1 MFSHFYHHQLQRY
14 LIAFGSFFNNIT
26 IHREDS
32 VGTEVQR
39 FTVPLEFGPKERWL
53 TRLVQDPDLTKGV
66 SLIVPRMSF
75 ELVSLA
81 YDPARKLNSLNT
93 LTYHADELKHRA
105 RLYVAVPY
113 TLTFNLDILVKLQQD
128 GMQIIEQI
136 LPYFTPDLTFRLRPI
151 PALGFSDQIPLT
163 LTSTTCV
170 DNYEGDF
177 EHRRAII
184 WTLGF
189 SMDVNF
195 YGPIKSQGVIDEV
208 VVDIYNSPLNAIIN
222 PPVTIET
229 EDGELMERED
239 GSGHLMG
246 ESTSETYLGQ
256 TPTVVIDVVADPNQ
270 DPVPGPNV
278 ISTTTITEDNT

>member
-1 MFSHFYHHQLQRY
+1 MMFR
-14 LIAFGSFFNNIT
+14 
-26 IHREDS
+26 
-32 VGTEVQR
+32 TEEQ
-39 FTVPLEFGPKERWL
+39 
-53 TRLVQDPDLTKGV
+53 
-66 SLIVPRMSF
+66 
-75 ELVSLA
+75 
-81 YDPARKLNSLNT
+81 
-93 LTYHADELKHRA
+93 KHMA

-113 TLTFNLDILVKLQQD
+113 TLTLNLDILVKLQQD

-151 PALGFSDQIPLT
+151 PSLGFPDQIPLS

-177 EHRRAII
+177 EHRRAIV

-195 YGPIKSQGVIDEV
+195 YGPIKSQSVIDEV
-208 VVDIYNSPLNAIIN
+208 VVDIYNSPLNDIIN
-222 PPVTIET
+222 PPVTLET
-229 EDGELMERED
+229 EDGQLIELED

-246 ESTSETYLGQ
+246 EITPETYLGQ
-256 TPTVVIDVVADPNQ
+256 TPTVVIDVVADPSQ

-278 ISTTTITEDNT
+278 ISTTTVTETL